1 MNRHLLT
8 VLILILA
15 LVFYAVGLS
24 NGALGAVI
32 AGGALELWFWV
43 RALRKPAL
51 KVEQS

>member
-15 LVFYAVGLS
+15 LVFYAFGLA
-24 NGALGAVI
+24 NGALGTVI
-32 AGGALELWFWV
+32 VGGALEMWFWV

-51 KVEQS
+51 KVEQP